1 VDIFKQNDF
10 WEPPLAPCLESMG
23 LTQYGDAGCEDA
35 RNLGNAMG
43 AEYDAST
50 DCNRTAT
57 SMSFSGRGDL
67 LYSEMGCDADPN
79 GRGSYEEL

>member
-1 VDIFKQNDF
+1 MKQNDF

-50 DCNRTAT
+50 DCNRTTT
-57 SMSFSGRGDL
+57 S
-67 LYSEMGCDADPN
+67 
-79 GRGSYEEL
+79 